1 VIVVQNRTEQTKI
14 TILSTQNLTI
24 MLAKNAFKASL
35 LTLVFGMF
43 FFIPGAIA
51 QSQHTISGK
60 ITDDKGNGLSGVS
73 ISLKGTRRGAT
84 TDSAGNYSFSVPDT
98 NAVLVFSFTGYLLEQ
113 VKVGSRDNLSLQL
126 LPDNQ
131 HSDLGDVVVIGYGT
145 KRKVNLTGA
154 VSTISSK
161 DLAKSPVVNLSSSL
175 AGQAPGLIVN
185 TRSGEPGN
193 DDATILIRGKA
204 TLGNTAPL
212 VVIDGVPERAGGL
225 SRLNPADIESF
236 TVLKDASGAIYGAR
250 AANGVILITTKR
262 GIAGKPSL
270 SFTTN
275 WAETQPTRVP
285 KMLNSYEYAV
295 ATNEYNQLKG
305 QPATYSDADIQKYKD
320 GSDPLGHPNTNWW
333 KAVMKDWT
341 LQQNQL
347 LSLRGGSDKIK
358 YFLSGQYEKQNGMYK
373 GGATFYRQYQAR
385 ANVDIQASESLKI
398 GLDVLYRNEF
408 RNSAVHGYDA
418 PGIFSELWNAYPFLI
433 PQYPDGKVGV
443 GIGGGPQNSM
453 VYILNGGLG
462 SQTRNTDYMQTKASF
477 NWNLSKITKGL
488 FLEGYYAYD
497 LGWFAYN
504 AFNKA
509 PPPAYSYNTATG
521 TYTTVVSSIPPS
533 LYIENDRSKERLFN
547 IKLGYGQKWGDHS
560 IDLFAAYEQY
570 NGEFDTLSASRMGFL
585 SNQIPQLFAGGTSGQ
600 NNYSSLF
607 QTARQN
613 YIGRISYNYR
623 NKYLLDY
630 NMRYDGS
637 ANFPSGKRFGYFPS
651 VSAGWRLSQE
661 NFFHSATIDELKLRG
676 SWGKTGNDAVPPFQY
691 IQNYMLTSG
700 QNPTNNYLGGGYFFG
715 PNAVQ
720 AASFVLGPTPNPNIT
735 WEVSTSTDIGVEVQ
749 LLNKSVSLNID
760 VFRSVR
766 TGILIP
772 PSASTPDYT
781 GLVLPTVNLG
791 KVVNRGIDLDAAY
804 NKRLSQAFAL
814 NIRGNFTFARNK
826 VINMDEPANVP
837 DYQKKTGYPID
848 AYLLYQSTGLFQ
860 TQADVDKSPHPL
872 GTGPGDIKYK
882 DANGDGKINALDE
895 TRTTLSI
902 TPEIMY
908 GLSLGGVFKDLDF
921 TIFFQGQARA
931 RALLQPSGLNMAEEF
946 FTGRWQKTGDNK
958 YPRTF
963 NGPTSSTYGS
973 NTYASDFWLRND
985 AFLRLKNVEI
995 GYTLPKG
1002 LLGRARIQGARI
1014 YISGN
1019 NLLSFDKFGPSFD
1032 PEVPVNSDGT
1042 AVTNGRYYPQ
1052 QRIINIGANITL

>member
-1 VIVVQNRTEQTKI
+1 MHMK
-14 TILSTQNLTI
+14 
-24 MLAKNAFKASL
+24 KNFKGSL
-35 LTLVFGMF
+35 VA
-43 FFIPGAIA
+43 AIA
-51 QSQHTISGK
+51 AICGMLLLSAIGVNAQSDRKISGTV
-60 ITDDKGNGLSGVS
+60 TDEKGNPLAGAS
-73 ISLKGTRRGAT
+73 ISIKGTKRGAT
-84 TDSAGNYSFSVPDT
+84 TDS
-98 NAVLVFSFTGYLLEQ
+98 TGSYT
-113 VKVGSRDNLSLQL
+113 LSLPEKSSILIIAFIGYETREVNAALAGGAGLHVQL
-126 LPDNQ
+126 AQDKNSRQLE
-131 HSDLGDVVVIGYGT
+131 DLVVIGYGT
-145 KRKVNLTGA
+145 RRKVNLTGA
-154 VSTISSK
+154 VSTISGK
-161 DLAKSPVVNLSSSL
+161 ELAKSPAANLSSSL
-175 AGQAPGLIVN
+175 AGQAPGLIAN

-193 DDATILIRGKA
+193 DDATIFIRGKA

-212 VVIDGVPERAGGL
+212 VVIDGIPDRAGGL

-262 GIAGKPSL
+262 GIAGRSTL

-295 ATNEYNQLKG
+295 STNEYDQLKG
-305 QPATYSDADIQKYKD
+305 QSLTYADADIQKYKD

-347 LSLRGGSDKIK
+347 ISIRGGSDKVK
-358 YFLSGQYEKQNGMYK
+358 YFLSGQYEKQNGLYK
-373 GGATFYRQYQAR
+373 GGTTFYKQYQAR
-385 ANVDIQASESLKI
+385 ANVDIQATESFKI

-408 RNSAVHGYDA
+408 RNSAVRGYDA
-418 PGIFSELWNAYPFLI
+418 PGIFSELWIAYPYLI
-433 PQYPDGKVGV
+433 PVYPDGKVGV

-462 SQTRNTDYMQTKASF
+462 SQTRNTDYLQNKATF
-477 NWNLSKITKGL
+477 TWNLSKLTKGL

-497 LGWFAYN
+497 LGWFAYKG
-504 AFNKA
+504 FNKT

-521 TYTTVVSSIPPS
+521 TYTQVVSTIPPQ
-533 LYIENDRSKERLFN
+533 LYVENDRSKERLFN

-560 IDLFAAYEQY
+560 LDLFAAYEQY
-570 NGEFDTLSASRMGFL
+570 QADFDTLSASRKGFL
-585 SNQIPQLFAGGTSGQ
+585 SNQIPQLFAGATSGQ

-637 ANFPSGKRFGYFPS
+637 ANFPAGKRWGFFPS
-651 VSAGWRLSQE
+651 VAAGWRISQE
-661 NFFHSATIDELKLRG
+661 NFFHSSTIDELKLRG
-676 SWGKTGNDAVPPFQY
+676 SWGKTGNDAVLPFQY
-691 IQNYMLTSG
+691 IQNYLLTAG
-700 QNPTNNYLGGGYFFG
+700 QSPTNGYLGGGYFFG
-715 PNAVQ
+715 PNAAQ
-720 AASFVLGPTPNPNIT
+720 AASFILGPTPNPNIT
-735 WEVSTSTDIGVEVQ
+735 WERNTTTDIGVEAQ
-749 LLNKSVSLNID
+749 LLNKTLSLSID
-760 VFRSVR
+760 VFRSMR
-766 TGILIP
+766 TAILIP
-772 PSASTPDYT
+772 PSGSTPDYT
-781 GLVLPTVNLG
+781 GLTLPDINIG
-791 KVVNRGIDLDAAY
+791 KVVNKGIELDAAY
-804 NKRLSQAFAL
+804 NKSLSQSFSINL
-814 NIRGNFTFARNK
+814 RGNFTYARNK
-826 VINMDEPANVP
+826 VVNMDEPKNVP
-837 DYQKKTGYPID
+837 DYQRKTGFPID
-848 AYLLYQSTGLFQ
+848 SYLLYQSQGLFQ

-872 GTGPGDIKYK
+872 GSGPGDIQYK
-882 DANGDGKINALDE
+882 DVNGDGQINALDE

-902 TPEIMY
+902 TPQIMY
-908 GLSLGGVFKDLDF
+908 GLSLGGTYRNLDF
-921 TIFFQGQARA
+921 TVFFQGQARA
-931 RALLQPSGLNMAEEF
+931 KALLMPSGLNMAEEF
-946 FTGRWQKTGDNK
+946 FTGRWQKQGDSK

-963 NGPTSSTYGS
+963 NGPTSRTYGS
-973 NTYASDFWLRND
+973 NTYNSNFWLRND

-995 GYTLPKG
+995 GYTLPKS
-1002 LLGRARIQGARI
+1002 LLSRVKLQSARI